1 MPQGLRAPCSSGP
14 AHTLLLLWGCWHEG
28 AHTAL
33 PFTMVVACTD
43 PIDGWLA
50 EPSWCLDFKP
60 LSGAASYLLCALRSC
75 VEASTESGALVC
87 WALHKAP
94 VKARPGHALHL
105 YRPGDG
111 GRTSLILPRP
121 WLQQGDGVG
130 VLCQTPAP
138 HCSDAKPLSEG
149 CGHTLDSLGGQVQAG
164 WIGAL
169 LPPALALLFLAGL
182 LCMLASVGAGAS
194 ETLAEPPVLSDSP
207 QTRGVP
213 VTRAD
218 SLHGT
223 KWSWSPEVP
232 QWIHVGSRRDRDCFK
247 RSLLL

>member
-1 MPQGLRAPCSSGP
+1 MPQGLRAPCSSGS

-33 PFTMVVACTD
+33 PLTMVVACRD

-60 LSGAASYLLCALRSC
+60 LPGIHSYLLCALRSC
-75 VEASTESGALVC
+75 VEASIESGALAC

-94 VKARPGHALHL
+94 VKARPCPPSVQTGGWGQNQPQPAKALAPAG
-105 YRPGDG
+105 RWG
-111 GRTSLILPRP
+111 GGAVPDP
-121 WLQQGDGVG
+121 
-130 VLCQTPAP
+130 CP
-138 HCSDAKPLSEG
+138 HCSDANPLSEG
-149 CGHTLDSLGGQVQAG
+149 CGDTLDSLGRQMQAG
-164 WIGAL
+164 CSGAL

-207 QTRGVP
+207 P
-213 VTRAD
+213 NTRASRD
-218 SLHGT
+218 SGRLSAQNQVGLEPRG
-223 KWSWSPEVP
+223 SPVDPCGQQEG
-232 QWIHVGSRRDRDCFK
+232 QRLF
-247 RSLLL
+247 